1 MKKGDIVCFEG
12 GLNKNLYKIELKPK
26 IKSRILYLTISIDGK
41 RREIMEQFLRLAKP
55 EEIEAKQVLSN

>member
-12 GLNKNLYKIELKPK
+12 GLNKSLYKIELKPK
-26 IKSRILYLTISIDGK
+26 IKSRILYVTISIDGK

-55 EEIEAKQVLSN
+55 EEIEANQALG

>member
-12 GLNKNLYKIELKPK
+12 GLNKHLYKIELKPK
-26 IKSRILYLTISIDGK
+26 IKSRILYVTISIDGK

-55 EEIEAKQVLSN
+55 EEIEANQVLSN

>member
-12 GLNKNLYKIELKPK
+12 GLNKHLYKIELKPK
-26 IKSRILYLTISIDGK
+26 IKSRILYVTISIDGK

-55 EEIEAKQVLSN
+55 EEIEANQVLG

>member
-1 MKKGDIVCFEG
+1 MKKGDIVCFDG

-26 IKSRILYLTISIDGK
+26 LKSRILYLVISIEGR

-55 EEIEAKQVLSN
+55 EEIEANRVLD

>member
-1 MKKGDIVCFEG
+1 MKKGDVVCFES

-26 IKSRILYLTISIDGK
+26 IKSRILYVTISIDGK

-55 EEIEAKQVLSN
+55 EEIEANQVLS